1 MPRRRREVAVSGA
14 VEQAARRLERGSS
27 VLAGRALARMNER
40 LPWYRSMPADLR
52 AWVGHILQSAV
63 SSFAAW
69 YRDPVHHK
77 AVSAEVF
84 GAAPPELTRAISLE
98 QVVQLTR
105 LALESVE
112 ESLEDVVGPEAAPS
126 VREAVLRY
134 SREVAF
140 AAATVYA
147 RAAEDRGAWDAR
159 LEALVVDSVLRNEAD
174 ETVRSQA
181 AALGWPSNPRLAVVV
196 GTIPRPADPEQAV
209 DDLRHAARAASHQ
222 ALVGVLGDRLV
233 VLLDGVDDPVEAARS
248 IVGVFGPGPVVVGPR
263 ADDLGAA
270 TASARVALAGLR
282 AAAGWVDAPRPVA
295 ADELLPERALAGDGH
310 ARRALV
316 TEVFA
321 PLAADRG
328 VLLET
333 MDAYVGTGGSVE
345 GASRRLLVHPNT
357 VRYRLRRVHDLT
369 GWSPLHPRGAY
380 VLRVA
385 LTLGRLADPSTSE
398 VSSPVVGT
406 PQESAGQLRALGT
419 GSSGT

>member
-1 MPRRRREVAVSGA
+1 
-14 VEQAARRLERGSS
+14 
-27 VLAGRALARMNER
+27 
-40 LPWYRSMPADLR
+40 
-52 AWVGHILQSAV
+52 
-63 SSFAAW
+63 
-69 YRDPVHHK
+69 
-77 AVSAEVF
+77 
-84 GAAPPELTRAISLE
+84 
-98 QVVQLTR
+98 
-105 LALESVE
+105 
-112 ESLEDVVGPEAAPS
+112 
-126 VREAVLRY
+126 
-134 SREVAF
+134 
-140 AAATVYA
+140 
-147 RAAEDRGAWDAR
+147 
-159 LEALVVDSVLRNEAD
+159 
-174 ETVRSQA
+174 
-181 AALGWPSNPRLAVVV
+181 
-196 GTIPRPADPEQAV
+196 
-209 DDLRHAARAASHQ
+209 
-222 ALVGVLGDRLV
+222 
-233 VLLDGVDDPVEAARS
+233 
-248 IVGVFGPGPVVVGPR
+248 
-263 ADDLGAA
+263 
-270 TASARVALAGLR
+270 VALAGLR